1 MASVT
6 FSLISSIVPVSC
18 IAFCCSRNLRQ
29 YQLRCC
35 YCWVCCWC
43 CMAFCFGITVLLVRL
58 LLLPCCAAQLC
69 RSSCLMPVFFLK
81 VIPPWLCSSHAS
93 QTWVPPSSCCGW
105 RCCCWCCCYCSWQCC
120 WCPKLGCHHL
130 AAAAG
135 GAAAGA
141 AATAPGSAA
150 GVRILWPLR

>member
-18 IAFCCSRNLRQ
+18 IAFCCLRNLHQ

-43 CMAFCFGITVLLVRL
+43 CMAFCFGITVLRVRL

-69 RSSCLMPVFFLK
+69 RSSCLMPVFVFK
-81 VIPPWLCSSHAS
+81 VIPPWLILLMPPLLPPPLLPLL
-93 QTWVPPSSCCGW
+93 PPSSAAIIG
-105 RCCCWCCCYCSWQCC
+105 
-120 WCPKLGCHHL
+120 CPAL
-130 AAAAG
+130 AAATWRLRHPLYGLPQLSRKALNLRHLQNSYATG
-135 GAAAGA
+135 GE
-141 AATAPGSAA
+141 S
-150 GVRILWPLR
+150 